1 MAESFFATLECE
13 HIDQHRFRNLTEARV
28 EIVSFIQGLPWQ
40 SATVPGDHG
49 EVVTGE
55 IRRQLHRTPRPASI
69 VQLSY
74 GPGSA
79 TRP

>member
-40 SATVPGDHG
+40 SG
-49 EVVTGE
+49 
-55 IRRQLHRTPRPASI
+55 ASEFS
-69 VQLSY
+69 V
-74 GPGSA
+74 G
-79 TRP
+79 